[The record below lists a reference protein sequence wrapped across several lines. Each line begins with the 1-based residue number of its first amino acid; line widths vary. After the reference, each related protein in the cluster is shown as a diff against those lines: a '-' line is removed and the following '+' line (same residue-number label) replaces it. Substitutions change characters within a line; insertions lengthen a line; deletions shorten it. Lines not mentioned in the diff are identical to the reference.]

1 MITFVR
7 VLFFLYVVIVT
18 VLSLY
23 PSPEEIIG
31 DINDKIEHVAAFFL
45 YIILFY
51 FSFPSASKLFS
62 FLSGFSFGIVI
73 EILQRFSPNRIP
85 DIYDIFADLVGL
97 LLGLACIYI
106 LNYIKKRYKILYS

>member
-1 MITFVR
+1 MPQER

-18 VLSLY
+18 ALSLY

-51 FSFPSASKLFS
+51 FSFPSTSKLFS
-62 FLSGFSFGIVI
+62 FLSGFLFGIII
-73 EILQRFSPNRIP
+73 EVLQRFSPNRVP
-85 DIYDIFADLVGL
+85 DIYDILADLFGL
-97 LLGLACIYI
+97 LSGLVCIYI